1 MNLCEPFLRRPVGTT
16 LLTAGLLLSGIAAFF
31 FLPVSPLPQVD
42 VPTIYVTAQL
52 PGASPDTMGVSVAE
66 PLEKHL
72 GVISD
77 VTEMTSQSRT
87 GQTQITLQFNLDRD
101 IDGAARDVQ
110 AAINAARIDLPAT
123 LRSNPTYRKAN
134 PAEAPIMILAL
145 TSRTKTL
152 SDIYD
157 EVSNI
162 IEQRLLQVPG
172 VGNVELG
179 GASLPA
185 VRVDVVPYSLSEYG
199 ISLDDVRAALN
210 SANPNRPK
218 GVIENGSMRWQV
230 YTNDTGR
237 SAANFKNLVVAY
249 RNNEAVLLKDV
260 AHVYDGVEDIH
271 NMGLFNGQPA
281 IIVIV
286 TRQPDANI
294 IQTVDAINAML
305 PELRHELP
313 SDITLSTASD
323 RSISIRASLHEVEAT
338 LLIALLLVVLVTSL
352 FLSSV
357 RATLIPAVAV
367 VSSLLGTIG
376 VMYLVGFSLNN
387 LSLMALTVATGFVVD
402 DAIVVLENVSR
413 HLEAGMGR
421 FEAALAGTREVS
433 FTVLSIS
440 ISLVAVF
447 IPLIFMGGIVGRLFR
462 EFAVTLSA
470 AVLISLAVSLTTTAV
485 MCAFV
490 LRPGKP
496 SVPDGVPHEPNRIV
510 RLTRGVFAR
519 TLSVYG
525 RALDW
530 SLDHAP
536 IMLVLLLGTIALS
549 VYLYVIVPKGFFPQ
563 QDTGQINCGLRAD
576 QSISFQETQQ
586 KLKQVVD
593 IIHRDPAVATVV
605 GFTGGT
611 RAGSG
616 FMFATLKPRSER
628 PEHLS
633 GQQVIARLRP
643 QLDRVTGLRIFMNPV
658 QDMQI
663 GGRYANGA
671 YQYTLQADNIDQ
683 LRHWATLLA
692 NQMKL
697 EPAVTDVDTDQEE
710 HGLESYV
717 NVDRDT
723 AARLGIAAVNVDD
736 ILYDAFGQELVATI
750 YSVLNQYHVVMDVD
764 PRYTREPAAL
774 NDVYVETGQAAVPT
788 GGLAATAAG
797 NASGA
802 SAFNATTSTTTA
814 AAGGGGGGASTSV
827 AVSALTTPGA
837 PLTASTIT
845 TPGSPGTGSIAAA
858 PSSSAMGATSTST
871 ITATA
876 SAPTSVP
883 SNETSG
889 TPTTTVQ
896 ALGSFVT
903 YAGQGTTGGAG
914 GSGAGQG
921 ATGMSAP
928 SAGQGATGTALGSG
942 GAAPAATKCGNSLP
956 ASLPTSNAYGTNTG
970 TATESAKAPTSIAT
984 SLGNVTSYV
993 TAAPPNPSSSACGSP
1008 PVAPILEVRNAST
1021 GKAISTTA
1029 DTMVPLSAIAKFK
1042 TTSAPVSVN
1051 HQNTSL
1057 ATTIAFNLA
1066 PGYSLS
1072 DAAAAFAD
1080 AENTIEMPASIH
1092 GSFQGTARTF
1102 QTSVGDEPVLIAA
1115 ALVAIYIVLGILYES
1130 YVHPFT
1136 VLSTLPSAGAGAVLF
1151 LLVFHMEFSIIA
1163 LIGVILLIGI
1173 VKKNA
1178 ILIIDFALDGERARG
1193 LAAREAIREAC
1204 MLRFRPILM
1213 TTLAAGLGA
1222 LPLAIGF
1229 GEGAELRQP
1238 LGVSIVGGLLVS
1250 QLLTLFTTP
1259 VVYLYLDKRRRPRVD
1274 ERYLTREA
1282 DGAQPEAI

>member
-42 VPTIYVTAQL
+42 FPTIQVTAQL
-52 PGASPDTMGVSVAE
+52 PGASPETMGISVAE
-66 PLEKHL
+66 PLEKRL
-72 GVISD
+72 GVIAD

-87 GQTQITLQFNLDRD
+87 GQTQITLQFNLTRD
-101 IDGAARDVQ
+101 IDGAARDVE
-110 AAINAARIDLPAT
+110 AAINAARADMPST
-123 LRSNPTYRKAN
+123 LRLNPTYRKVN

-157 EVSNI
+157 EVSNV

-185 VRVDVVPYSLSEYG
+185 VRVDVLPYSLSEYG

-218 GVIENGSMRWQV
+218 GIIENGSMRWQV

-237 SAANFKNLVVAY
+237 SAVNFRDLVVAY

-271 NMGLFNGQPA
+271 NMGLFNGEPA

-313 SDITLSTASD
+313 ADIVLSTASD
-323 RSISIRASLHEVEAT
+323 RSISIRASLREVELT

-413 HLEAGMGR
+413 HLEEGMGR

-490 LRPGKP
+490 LKPGKP
-496 SVPDGVPHEPNRIV
+496 PAPDGVPHAPNRLA
-510 RLTRGVFAR
+510 RFTRSIFDR
-519 TLSVYG
+519 TLALYG
-525 RALDW
+525 RGLDW
-530 SLDHAP
+530 SLNHGP
-536 IMLVLLLGTIALS
+536 VMIVLLLGTIALN
-549 VYLYVIVPKGFFPQ
+549 VYLLVIIPKGFFPQ
-563 QDTGQINCGLRAD
+563 QDTGQINCGIRAD

-593 IIHRDPAVATVV
+593 IIRRDPAVATVV

-611 RAGSG
+611 RAGSA

-628 PEHLS
+628 PAHMS

-663 GGRYANGA
+663 GGRYANA
-671 YQYTLQADNIDQ
+671 NYQYTLQADNIDE

-717 NVDRDT
+717 DIDRDT
-723 AARLGIAAVNVDD
+723 AARLGIAAVNIDN

-750 YSVLNQYHVVMDVD
+750 YSVLNQYHVVMDVEPQD
-764 PRYTREPAAL
+764 TREPTAL
-774 NDVYVETGQAAVPT
+774 NQVYVETGQAAVPT

-802 SAFNATTSTTTA
+802 SAFNATTSA
-814 AAGGGGGGASTSV
+814 AAGAAGGGGGGGSSAVT
-827 AVSALTTPGA
+827 VSALTTPGA
-837 PLTASTIT
+837 PLSASTIT
-845 TPGSPGTGSIAAA
+845 TPGSPGTSQIVAPTSTGGSTSTAAAAAVSEA
-858 PSSSAMGATSTST
+858 PSSV
-871 ITATA
+871 
-876 SAPTSVP
+876 PT
-883 SNETSG
+883 NETSG
-889 TPTTTVQ
+889 TPTTTEQ
-896 ALGSFVT
+896 ALGTFLT
-903 YAGQGTTGGAG
+903 YAGQGTTATSATSVGG
-914 GSGAGQG
+914 G

-928 SAGQGATGTALGSG
+928 SAGEGATGTSMG
-942 GAAPAATKCGNSLP
+942 GVAAAANPTNCSNSLP
-956 ASLPTSNAYGTNTG
+956 ASVPSSNAYGTST
-970 TATESAKAPTSIAT
+970 TAATTESTKAPTTMTT

-993 TAAPPNPSSSACGSP
+993 TEAPPTLNGSTCGTPPAAPL
-1008 PVAPILEVRNAST
+1008 IEVRNAST
-1021 GKAISTTA
+1021 GNAISTSA
-1029 DTMVPLSAIAKFK
+1029 DTMVPLAAIARFR
-1042 TTSAPVSVN
+1042 TSSAPVSVN

-1066 PGYSLS
+1066 PGYALS
-1072 DAAAAFAD
+1072 DAGAAFAD
-1080 AENTIEMPASIH
+1080 AENAIHMPTSVH

-1102 QTSVGDEPVLIAA
+1102 QTSVGDEPVLILA
-1115 ALVAIYIVLGILYES
+1115 ALFTIYIVLGILYES
-1130 YVHPFT
+1130 YVHPLT
-1136 VLSTLPSAGAGAVLF
+1136 VLSTLPSATAGAVLA
-1151 LLVFHMEFSIIA
+1151 LLVFRMEFSIIA
-1163 LIGVILLIGI
+1163 LIGLILLIGI

-1193 LAAREAIREAC
+1193 LSARDAIHEAC

-1213 TTLAAGLGA
+1213 TTFAAALGA

-1238 LGVSIVGGLLVS
+1238 LGVSIVAGLLVS

-1259 VVYLYLDKRRRPRVD
+1259 VVYLYLDKLRRPRVN

>member
-16 LLTAGLLLSGIAAFF
+16 LLTAGLLLSGIAAYF

-42 VPTIYVTAQL
+42 FPTIQVSAQL
-52 PGASPDTMGVSVAE
+52 PGASPETMGISVAE

-72 GVISD
+72 GVIAD

-87 GQTQITLQFNLDRD
+87 GQTQITLQFDLNRD
-101 IDGAARDVQ
+101 IDGAARDVE
-110 AAINAARIDLPAT
+110 AAINAARVDLPST
-123 LRSNPTYRKAN
+123 LRSNPTYRKVN

-157 EVSNI
+157 EVSNV
-162 IEQRLLQVPG
+162 IEQRLLQVDG

-185 VRVDVVPYSLSEYG
+185 VRVDVVPYSLSQYG

-218 GVIENGSMRWQV
+218 GVIENESTRYQV

-237 SAANFKNLVVAY
+237 SAVNFRNLVVAW
-249 RNNEAVLLKDV
+249 RNKEAVRLKDV

-271 NMGLFNGQPA
+271 NMGLFDGEPA

-286 TRQPDANI
+286 TRQPNANI
-294 IQTVDAINAML
+294 IQTVDGIKAIL
-305 PELRHELP
+305 PQLRADLP
-313 SDITLSTASD
+313 RDITLSVASD
-323 RSISIRASLHEVEAT
+323 RTISIRGSLHEVETT
-338 LLIALLLVVLVTSL
+338 LLIALLLVVVVTSL
-352 FLSSV
+352 FLSSI

-421 FEAALAGTREVS
+421 FQAALTGTREVG

-462 EFAVTLSA
+462 EFAVTLSS
-470 AVLISLAVSLTTTAV
+470 AVLISLVVSLTTTAM

-490 LRPGKP
+490 LRPGKAP
-496 SVPDGVPHEPNRIV
+496 APDAAPRPANAVA
-510 RLTRGVFAR
+510 RLTRGVFDR
-519 TLSVYG
+519 TLAAYG

-530 SLDHAP
+530 SLEHAP
-536 IMLVLLLGTIALS
+536 VMLVLLLGVIALN
-549 VYLYVIVPKGFFPQ
+549 VYLYIVAPKGFFPQ
-563 QDTGQINCGLRAD
+563 QDTGSINCGIRAD
-576 QSISFQETQQ
+576 QSISFQATQE
-586 KLKQVVD
+586 KLRQVIG
-593 IIHRDPAVATVV
+593 IIAHDPAVEHIV

-611 RAGSG
+611 RAGTA
-616 FMFATLKPRSER
+616 FMFATLKPRSVRHE
-628 PEHLS
+628 S

-643 QLDRVTGLRIFMNPV
+643 KLDRVTGLRIFMNPV

-663 GGRYANGA
+663 GGRQANA
-671 YQYTLQADNIDQ
+671 SYQYTLQADNVDD

-717 NVDRDT
+717 NIDRDS
-723 AARLGIAAVNVDD
+723 ASRLGIAAVNIDN

-750 YSVLNQYHVVMDVD
+750 YSVLNQYHVAMVVD
-764 PRYTREPAAL
+764 SRYTAEPSAL
-774 NDVYVETGQAAVPT
+774 NDVYVETGQAAVPS

-802 SAFNATTSTTTA
+802 SAF
-814 AAGGGGGGASTSV
+814 
-827 AVSALTTPGA
+827 
-837 PLTASTIT
+837 
-845 TPGSPGTGSIAAA
+845 
-858 PSSSAMGATSTST
+858 GATST
-871 ITATA
+871 
-876 SAPTSVP
+876 TS
-883 SNETSG
+883 S
-889 TPTTTVQ
+889 
-896 ALGSFVT
+896 
-903 YAGQGTTGGAG
+903 TGGAG
-914 GSGAGQG
+914 GGGAISSAVSASVNALTIPGAPAMVEAATPG
-921 ATGMSAP
+921 APGSTLGGGSLPSNATGTVAGGITALTSQTPSSTTTPTSETSGTSTMTENAPSTAAVTAGGGTTGLSSP
-928 SAGQGATGTALGSG
+928 SAGGGATGTGSAG
-942 GAAPAATKCGNSLP
+942 VAAASTATTCGNSP
-956 ASLPTSNAYGTNTG
+956 TAINPTSANTIG
-970 TATESAKAPTSIAT
+970 AITSTTATSSKPPTSVP
-984 SLGNVTSYV
+984 VTIT
-993 TAAPPNPSSSACGSP
+993 TASKSGLTAPPPSPFGSSCGSP
-1008 PVAPILEVRNAST
+1008 PAAPILEVRNAST
-1021 GKAISTTA
+1021 GNAVSTTP
-1029 DTMVPLSAIAKFK
+1029 DTMVPLSAIARF
-1042 TTSAPVSVN
+1042 TTASAPVSVN

-1066 PGYSLS
+1066 PGYALS

-1080 AENTIEMPASIH
+1080 AENAIEMPAAIH

-1102 QTSVGDEPVLIAA
+1102 QSSVGDEPVLIAA
-1115 ALVAIYIVLGILYES
+1115 ALFAIYIVLGILYES

-1136 VLSTLPSAGAGAVLF
+1136 VLSTLPSAGVGAVLA
-1151 LLVFHMEFSIIA
+1151 LLLFHMEFSIIA

-1178 ILIIDFALDGERARG
+1178 ILIIDFALDGERTRG
-1193 LAAREAIREAC
+1193 LAPRQAIREAC

-1213 TTLAAGLGA
+1213 TTLAAALGA

-1259 VVYLYLDKRRRPRVD
+1259 VVYLYLDKLRRPGIAEQD
-1274 ERYLTREA
+1274 LGQTP

>member
-1 MNLCEPFLRRPVGTT
+1 MNLSEPFVRRPAGTT

-42 VPTIYVTAQL
+42 FPTIQVTAQL
-52 PGASPDTMGVSVAE
+52 PGASPETMGISVAE

-77 VTEMTSQSRT
+77 VTEMTSVSRT
-87 GQTQITLQFNLDRD
+87 GQTQITLQFNLNRD
-101 IDGAARDVQ
+101 IDGAARDVE
-110 AAINAARIDLPAT
+110 AAINAARIDLPVT
-123 LRSNPTYRKAN
+123 LRANPTYRKEN

-145 TSRTKTL
+145 TSSTKTL
-152 SDIYD
+152 SEIYD

-162 IEQRLLQVPG
+162 VEQRLLQVQG

-185 VRVDVVPYSLSEYG
+185 VRVDIAPFSLAEYG

-218 GVIENGSMRWQV
+218 GVIENDSMRWQV

-237 SAANFKNLVVAY
+237 SAANYQNLVIAY
-249 RNNEAVLLKDV
+249 RNNEAVRLKDI

-294 IQTVDAINAML
+294 IQTVDGIKAIL
-305 PELRHELP
+305 PQLRADLP
-313 SDITLSTASD
+313 KDVTLTVASD
-323 RSISIRASLHEVEAT
+323 RTVSIRASLREVEVT

-352 FLSSV
+352 FLSSL

-421 FEAALAGTREVS
+421 FEAALTGTREVG

-440 ISLVAVF
+440 LSLIAVF
-447 IPLIFMGGIVGRLFR
+447 IPLIFMGGIIGRLFR

-470 AVLISLAVSLTTTAV
+470 AVLISLVISLTTTA
-485 MCAFV
+485 MLCAYV
-490 LRPGKP
+490 LKPGTAQDAQGAAPAAP
-496 SVPDGVPHEPNRIV
+496 SRVARWA
-510 RLTRGVFAR
+510 RAAFAR
-519 TLSVYG
+519 TLAVYG
-525 RALDW
+525 RGLDW

-536 IMLVLLLGTIALS
+536 VMLVLLIGTVALTI
-549 VYLYVIVPKGFFPQ
+549 YLYVIAPKGFFPQ
-563 QDTGQINCGLRAD
+563 QDTGQINCGMRAD
-576 QSISFQETQQ
+576 QSISFKATED
-586 KLKQVVD
+586 KLRQVID
-593 IIHRDPAVATVV
+593 IIDHDPAVDHVV

-628 PEHLS
+628 PHHS
-633 GQQVIARLRP
+633 TGQQVIARLRP
-643 QLDRVTGLRIFMNPV
+643 QLNRVTGLRVFMNPV
-658 QDMQI
+658 QDMRI
-663 GGRYANGA
+663 GGRQANST
-671 YQYTLQADNIDQ
+671 YQYTLQSDNEDA
-683 LRHWATLLA
+683 LRYWATRLA

-710 HGLESYV
+710 HGLESFV
-717 NVDRDT
+717 NIDRDT
-723 AARLGIAAVNVDD
+723 ASRLGIASVNIDN

-750 YSVLNQYHVVMDVD
+750 YQVLNQYHVVMDVD
-764 PRYTREPAAL
+764 PRYSQEPAAL
-774 NDVYVETGQAAVPT
+774 NDIYVEAGQAAVPSK
-788 GGLAATAAG
+788 GLAATAAG
-797 NASGA
+797 NSSGA
-802 SAFNATTSTTTA
+802 NAFNATGVTNLTTQSA
-814 AAGGGGGGASTSV
+814 SGGASASTLSSST
-827 AVSALTTPGA
+827 VSSTVNSLTIPGA
-837 PLTASTIT
+837 PSLAEAAA
-845 TPGSPGTGSIAAA
+845 PGSPGSTLATSSTGGSTVTAA
-858 PSSSAMGATSTST
+858 SSATSVSLPTT
-871 ITATA
+871 T
-876 SAPTSVP
+876 PTS
-883 SNETSG
+883 ETSG
-889 TPTTTVQ
+889 TPTMTESAPPAAAIQ
-896 ALGSFVT
+896 
-903 YAGQGTTGGAG
+903 AG
-914 GSGAGQG
+914 GGS
-921 ATGMSAP
+921 TGM
-928 SAGQGATGTALGSG
+928 GSG
-942 GAAPAATKCGNSLP
+942 GAAGAAAATTTCGNSPTAVIPTAKIASTISAVTTSSVAPPTALP
-956 ASLPTSNAYGTNTG
+956 IP
-970 TATESAKAPTSIAT
+970 SIASVNGIT
-984 SLGNVTSYV
+984 
-993 TAAPPNPSSSACGSP
+993 APPPVNSTGCASP
-1008 PVAPILEVRNAST
+1008 PAAPILEVRNAST
-1021 GKAISTTA
+1021 GNAVSTSP
-1029 DTMVPLSAIAKFK
+1029 DTMVPLASIAKF
-1042 TTSAPVSVN
+1042 TTASAPVSVN
-1051 HQNTSL
+1051 HQNAAL

-1066 PGYSLS
+1066 PGYALS
-1072 DAAAAFAD
+1072 DAAAAFTD
-1080 AENTIEMPASIH
+1080 AENRIDMPTSVH
-1092 GSFQGTARTF
+1092 GSFEGTARTF

-1136 VLSTLPSAGAGAVLF
+1136 VLSTLPSAGVGAVLA
-1151 LLVFHMEFSIIA
+1151 LLIFHMEFSIIA
-1163 LIGVILLIGI
+1163 MIGVILLIGI

-1178 ILIIDFALDGERARG
+1178 ILIIDFALDAERARG
-1193 LAAREAIREAC
+1193 LSAHDAIREAC

-1213 TTLAAGLGA
+1213 TTLAAALGG

-1238 LGVSIVGGLLVS
+1238 LGVSIVGGLLLS

-1259 VVYLYLDKRRRPRVD
+1259 VVYLYLDKLRRPRVD
-1274 ERYLTREA
+1274 ERYLSREVG
-1282 DGAQPEAI
+1282 GAEPQPI

>member
-1 MNLCEPFLRRPVGTT
+1 MNLSEPFVRRPAGTT

-42 VPTIYVTAQL
+42 FPTIQVSASL
-52 PGASPDTMGVSVAE
+52 PGASPETMGISVAE

-77 VTEMTSQSRT
+77 VTEMTSTSRT
-87 GQTQITLQFNLDRD
+87 GQTNITLQFNLNRD
-101 IDGAARDVQ
+101 IDGAARDVE
-110 AAINAARIDLPAT
+110 AAINAARVDLPST
-123 LRSNPTYRKAN
+123 LRANPTYRKEN

-145 TSRTKTL
+145 TSKTETM
-152 SDIYD
+152 SAIYD

-162 IEQRLLQVPG
+162 VEQRLLQVQG

-185 VRVDVVPYSLSEYG
+185 VRVDIAPFSLAEYG

-237 SAANFKNLVVAY
+237 SADNYKNLVIAY
-249 RNNEAVLLKDV
+249 RNNEAVRLKDI

-271 NMGLFNGQPA
+271 NMGLFDGQPA

-286 TRQPDANI
+286 TRQPNANI
-294 IQTVDAINAML
+294 IQTVDGINAIL
-305 PELRHELP
+305 PQLRRDLP
-313 SDITLSTASD
+313 HDVQLTVASD
-323 RSISIRASLHEVEAT
+323 RTISIRASLREVEVT

-352 FLSSV
+352 FLSSL

-367 VSSLLGTIG
+367 VTSLLGTIG

-421 FEAALAGTREVS
+421 FEAALTGTREVG

-440 ISLVAVF
+440 ISLIAVF

-462 EFAVTLSA
+462 EFAVTLSS
-470 AVLISLAVSLTTTAV
+470 AVLISLVISLTTTA
-485 MCAFV
+485 MLCAYI
-490 LRPGKP
+490 LKPGAAAGASP
-496 SVPDGVPHEPNRIV
+496 AAPGRAARWARASFSRI
-510 RLTRGVFAR
+510 LA
-519 TLSVYG
+519 VYG
-525 RALDW
+525 RGLDW

-536 IMLVLLLGTIALS
+536 VMLVLLIGTIGLTI
-549 VYLYVIVPKGFFPQ
+549 YLYVVAPKGFFPQ
-563 QDTGQINCGLRAD
+563 QDTGQINCGIRAD
-576 QSISFQETQQ
+576 QSISFQATED
-586 KLKQVVD
+586 KLRQVIG
-593 IIHRDPAVATVV
+593 IIAHDPAVQHVV

-611 RAGSG
+611 RAGTA

-628 PEHLS
+628 PGHMS

-643 QLDRVTGLRIFMNPV
+643 QLNHITGLRVFLNPV
-658 QDMQI
+658 QDMRI
-663 GGRYANGA
+663 GGRQANA
-671 YQYTLQADNIDQ
+671 NYQYTLQSDNEDE
-683 LRHWATLLA
+683 LRLWATRLA

-710 HGLESYV
+710 HGLESFL
-717 NVDRDT
+717 NIDRDT
-723 AARLGIAAVNVDD
+723 AARLGIASVNIDN

-750 YSVLNQYHVVMDVD
+750 YAVLNQYHVVMDVD
-764 PRYTREPAAL
+764 PRYTAEPTAL
-774 NDVYVETGQAAVPT
+774 NDVYVETGQAAVPKQ
-788 GGLAATAAG
+788 GLAATAAG

-802 SAFNATTSTTTA
+802 SAFNASGAITSSQT
-814 AAGGGGGGASTSV
+814 GGGGGAANGSST
-827 AVSALTTPGA
+827 VSATVNSLTIPGA
-837 PLTASTIT
+837 PSMVE
-845 TPGSPGTGSIAAA
+845 AAA
-858 PSSSAMGATSTST
+858 PGAPGSTVMTSSGIGSTAGAASQGAVSLPSTT
-871 ITATA
+871 
-876 SAPTSVP
+876 PTSE
-883 SNETSG
+883 SSG
-889 TPTTTVQ
+889 TPTMTESAPAAASVQ
-896 ALGSFVT
+896 AG
-903 YAGQGTTGGAG
+903 G
-914 GSGAGQG
+914 GS
-921 ATGMSAP
+921 TGMS
-928 SAGQGATGTALGSG
+928 SSG
-942 GAAPAATKCGNSLP
+942 GAAAAAASTICGNS
-956 ASLPTSNAYGTNTG
+956 
-970 TATESAKAPTSIAT
+970 PTSIVPKLTST
-984 SLGNVTSYV
+984 SLTSLTTTSSVSPPVTFPSISTKNPI
-993 TAAPPNPSSSACGSP
+993 TAAPPVNSTGCASP

-1021 GKAISTTA
+1021 GNAVSTAA
-1029 DTMVPLSAIAKFK
+1029 DTMVPLSSIAQF
-1042 TTSAPVSVN
+1042 TTASAPVSVN
-1051 HQNTSL
+1051 HQNTAL

-1066 PGYSLS
+1066 PGYALS

-1080 AENTIEMPASIH
+1080 AENRIDMPTSVH

-1102 QTSVGDEPVLIAA
+1102 ETSVGDEPVLIGA

-1136 VLSTLPSAGAGAVLF
+1136 VLSTLPSAGVGAVLA
-1151 LLVFHMEFSIIA
+1151 LLIFHMEFSIIA

-1178 ILIIDFALDGERARG
+1178 ILIIDFALDAERARG
-1193 LAAREAIREAC
+1193 LSSREAIREAC

-1213 TTLAAGLGA
+1213 TTLAAALGG

-1238 LGVSIVGGLLVS
+1238 LGVSIVGGLLMS

-1259 VVYLYLDKRRRPRVD
+1259 VVYLYLDKLRRPRVN
-1274 ERYLTREA
+1274 ERYLSREA
-1282 DGAQPEAI
+1282 GGAEPQPV

>member
-1 MNLCEPFLRRPVGTT
+1 MNLSEPFVRRPAGTT

-42 VPTIYVTAQL
+42 FPTIQVSAQL
-52 PGASPDTMGVSVAE
+52 PGASPETMGISVAE

-72 GVISD
+72 GVIAD

-87 GQTQITLQFNLDRD
+87 GQTQITMQFNLNRD
-101 IDGAARDVQ
+101 IDGAARDVE
-110 AAINAARIDLPAT
+110 AAINAARVDLPAT
-123 LRSNPTYRKAN
+123 LRSNPTYRKEN

-145 TSRTKTL
+145 TSHTKTL
-152 SDIYD
+152 SAIYD

-162 IEQRLLQVPG
+162 IEQRLLQVQG

-185 VRVDVVPYSLSEYG
+185 VRIDIAPFSLAEYG

-237 SAANFKNLVVAY
+237 SAENYQNLVIAY
-249 RNNEAVLLKDV
+249 RNNEAVRLKDV

-271 NMGLFNGQPA
+271 NMGLFNGEPA

-286 TRQPDANI
+286 TRQPNANI
-294 IQTVDAINAML
+294 IQTVDAINAIL
-305 PELRHELP
+305 PQLRKDLGQ
-313 SDITLSTASD
+313 DIQLSVASD
-323 RSISIRASLHEVEAT
+323 RTISIRASLREVEAT
-338 LLIALLLVVLVTSL
+338 LLIALCLVILVTSL

-367 VSSLLGTIG
+367 VTSLLGTIG
-376 VMYLVGFSLNN
+376 VMYLMGFSLNN

-421 FEAALAGTREVS
+421 FEAALTGTREVG

-440 ISLVAVF
+440 ISLIAVF
-447 IPLIFMGGIVGRLFR
+447 IPLLFMGGIVGRLFR

-470 AVLISLAVSLTTTAV
+470 AVLISLVISLTTTAM
-485 MCAFV
+485 MCAYV
-490 LRPGKP
+490 LKPGANHGAGAAA
-496 SVPDGVPHEPNRIV
+496 SAAPNRV
-510 RLTRGVFAR
+510 ARWARSAFAR
-519 TLSVYG
+519 TLALYG
-525 RALDW
+525 RGLDW

-536 IMLVLLLGTIALS
+536 VMLVLLLGTIGLTI
-549 VYLYVIVPKGFFPQ
+549 YLYVVSPKGFFPQ
-563 QDTGQINCGLRAD
+563 QDTGQLNCGIRAD
-576 QSISFQETQQ
+576 QSISFQATED
-586 KLKQVVD
+586 KLRQVIG
-593 IIHRDPAVATVV
+593 IIDHDPAVATVV

-611 RAGSG
+611 RAGSA
-616 FMFATLKPRSER
+616 FMFVNLKPRAER
-628 PEHLS
+628 PEHMS

-643 QLDRVTGLRIFMNPV
+643 QLNHVSGLRVFLNPV
-658 QDMQI
+658 QDMRI
-663 GGRYANGA
+663 GGRQANA
-671 YQYTLQADNIDQ
+671 NYQYTLQADDEDE
-683 LRHWATLLA
+683 LKLWATRLA
-692 NQMKL
+692 DEMKL

-710 HGLESYV
+710 HGLESYI
-717 NVDRDT
+717 NIDRDT
-723 AARLGIAAVNVDD
+723 ASRLGIASINIDN

-750 YSVLNQYHVVMDVD
+750 YQVLNQYHVVMDVD
-764 PRYTREPAAL
+764 PRYTQQPSSL
-774 NDVYVETGQAAVPT
+774 NDIYVESGQAAVPT
-788 GGLAATAAG
+788 QGLAATAAG

-802 SAFNATTSTTTA
+802 SAFNATGAITSSQAAA
-814 AAGGGGGGASTSV
+814 AAGAAGSSS
-827 AVSALTTPGA
+827 AVSATVNSLTIPGA
-837 PLTASTIT
+837 PSLVE
-845 TPGSPGTGSIAAA
+845 AAA
-858 PSSSAMGATSTST
+858 PGAPGSTLATSAGGGST
-871 ITATA
+871 AGGE
-876 SAPTSVP
+876 SAPSLPTTTPTS
-883 SNETSG
+883 ETSG
-889 TPTTTVQ
+889 TATTTESAPPAVTVQ
-896 ALGSFVT
+896 AG
-903 YAGQGTTGGAG
+903 G
-914 GSGAGQG
+914 GS
-921 ATGMSAP
+921 TGMA
-928 SAGQGATGTALGSG
+928 SG
-942 GAAPAATKCGNSLP
+942 GAAGAAATSTACGDSP
-956 ASLPTSNAYGTNTG
+956 TAIIPTVPKSSPTTAVTTSNATPSVTFPSVSTTN
-970 TATESAKAPTSIAT
+970 PI
-984 SLGNVTSYV
+984 
-993 TAAPPNPSSSACGSP
+993 TAAPPVNNTTCSSP
-1008 PVAPILEVRNAST
+1008 PVAPLLAVRNAST
-1021 GKAISTTA
+1021 GNAVSTTA
-1029 DTMVPLSAIAKFK
+1029 DTMVPLSAIARFG

-1066 PGYSLS
+1066 DGYALS

-1080 AENTIEMPASIH
+1080 AENRIDMPTSVH
-1092 GSFQGTARTF
+1092 GSFEGTARTF
-1102 QTSVGDEPVLIAA
+1102 QSSVGDEPVLIGA

-1136 VLSTLPSAGAGAVLF
+1136 VLSTLPSAGVGAVLA
-1151 LLVFHMEFSIIA
+1151 LLIFRMEFSIIA

-1178 ILIIDFALDGERARG
+1178 ILIIDFALDAERARG
-1193 LAAREAIREAC
+1193 LSSREAIREAC

-1213 TTLAAGLGA
+1213 TTLAAALGG

-1238 LGVSIVGGLLVS
+1238 LGVSIVGGLLLS

-1259 VVYLYLDKRRRPRVD
+1259 VVYLYLDKLRRPRVD
-1274 ERYLTREA
+1274 ERYLSREA
-1282 DGAQPEAI
+1282 GGAAPQPI

>member
-16 LLTAGLLLSGIAAFF
+16 LLTAGLLLSGIAAYF

-42 VPTIYVTAQL
+42 FPTIQVSAQL
-52 PGASPDTMGVSVAE
+52 PGASPETMGISVAE

-72 GVISD
+72 GVIAD
-77 VTEMTSQSRT
+77 VTEMTSQSRV
-87 GQTQITLQFNLDRD
+87 GQTQITLQFNLNRD
-101 IDGAARDVQ
+101 IDGAARDVE

-123 LRSNPTYRKAN
+123 LRSNPTYRKVN

-157 EVSNI
+157 EVSNV

-185 VRVDVVPYSLSEYG
+185 VRVDVVPYSLAQYG

-218 GVIENGSMRWQV
+218 GVIENGSTRYQI

-237 SAANFKNLVVAY
+237 SAANFRNLVIAW
-249 RNNEAVLLKDV
+249 RNKEAVRLQDV

-271 NMGLFNGQPA
+271 NMGLFNGEPA
-281 IIVIV
+281 IIVIA
-286 TRQPDANI
+286 TRQPNANI
-294 IQTVDAINAML
+294 IQTVDGIKAIL
-305 PELRHELP
+305 PQLRADLP
-313 SDITLSTASD
+313 KDITLSVASD
-323 RSISIRASLHEVEAT
+323 RTLSIRGSLREVEGT

-352 FLSSV
+352 FLSSI

-421 FEAALAGTREVS
+421 FQAALAGTREVG

-470 AVLISLAVSLTTTAV
+470 AVLISLAVSLTTTAM

-490 LRPGKP
+490 LKPGKP
-496 SVPDGVPHEPNRIV
+496 REPDGTVHPPNRIV
-510 RLTRGVFAR
+510 RFTRGAFDR
-519 TLSVYG
+519 TLAAYG
-525 RALDW
+525 RGLDW
-530 SLDHAP
+530 SLEHAP
-536 IMLVLLLGTIALS
+536 VMLVLLLGVIALNI
-549 VYLYVIVPKGFFPQ
+549 YLYVEVPKGFFPQ
-563 QDTGQINCGLRAD
+563 QDTGAINCGIRAD
-576 QSISFQETQQ
+576 QSISFQATQD
-586 KLKQVVD
+586 KLKQVIG
-593 IIHRDPAVATVV
+593 IISHDQAVQAIV

-611 RAGSG
+611 RAGTA

-628 PEHLS
+628 HES

-643 QLDRVTGLRIFMNPV
+643 KLDRVTGLRIFMNPV

-663 GGRYANGA
+663 GGRQANGA
-671 YQYTLQADNIDQ
+671 YQYTLQADNVDD

-697 EPAVTDVDTDQEE
+697 EPAVTDIDTDQEE

-717 NVDRDT
+717 DIDRDT
-723 AARLGIAAVNVDD
+723 ASRLGIAAVNIDN

-750 YSVLNQYHVVMDVD
+750 YSVLNQYHVAMVVD
-764 PRYTREPAAL
+764 SRYTKQPSAL
-774 NDVYVETGQAAVPT
+774 NDVYVETGQAAVPL

-802 SAFNATTSTTTA
+802 SAFSTTA
-814 AAGGGGGGASTSV
+814 ASTTSGGGGGGSAGAGGVSASV
-827 AVSALTTPGA
+827 NALTTPGA
-837 PLTASTIT
+837 PSIVASATPGAPGSAPSGSSPQGSTTALTGASATAQTPASTT
-845 TPGSPGTGSIAAA
+845 TP
-858 PSSSAMGATSTST
+858 TSQ
-871 ITATA
+871 
-876 SAPTSVP
+876 
-883 SNETSG
+883 TSG
-889 TPTTTVQ
+889 TPTMTENAPSAAAIT
-896 ALGSFVT
+896 
-903 YAGQGTTGGAG
+903 AG
-914 GSGAGQG
+914 GG
-921 ATGMSAP
+921 ATGLSSP
-928 SAGQGATGTALGSG
+928 SAGGGATGTGTGA
-942 GAAPAATKCGNSLP
+942 GAAASPTSTVCGNSP
-956 ASLPTSNAYGTNTG
+956 TAINPTSANAIGAINNT
-970 TATESAKAPTSIAT
+970 TATSSKPPTSVPMT
-984 SLGNVTSYV
+984 VT
-993 TAAPPNPSSSACGSP
+993 TASKSGLTAPPPNPLSTSCGTP
-1008 PVAPILEVRNAST
+1008 PAAPILEVRNAST
-1021 GKAISTTA
+1021 GNAVSTA
-1029 DTMVPLSAIAKFK
+1029 PATMVPLSAIAKFR
-1042 TTSAPVSVN
+1042 TASAPVSVN

-1072 DAAAAFAD
+1072 DAAGAFED
-1080 AENTIEMPASIH
+1080 AENTIAMPASIH

-1102 QTSVGDEPVLIAA
+1102 QASVGDEPVLIGA
-1115 ALVAIYIVLGILYES
+1115 ALLAIYIVLGMLYES

-1136 VLSTLPSAGAGAVLF
+1136 VLSTLPSAGVGAVLA
-1151 LLVFHMEFSIIA
+1151 LLMFHMEFSIIA

-1178 ILIIDFALDGERARG
+1178 ILIIDFALDGERSRG
-1193 LAAREAIREAC
+1193 LSPRDAIREAC

-1213 TTLAAGLGA
+1213 TTLAAALGA

-1259 VVYLYLDKRRRPRVD
+1259 VVYLYLDKLRRPGMR
-1274 ERYLTREA
+1274 ERYLGQA
-1282 DGAQPEAI
+1282 PGSPQPEAI

>member
-1 MNLCEPFLRRPVGTT
+1 MNICEPFVRRPAGTT
-16 LLTAGLLLSGIAAFF
+16 LLTAGLLLSGVAAFF

-42 VPTIYVTAQL
+42 FPTIRVNAQL
-52 PGASPDTMGVSVAE
+52 PGASPETMGVSVAE

-87 GQTQITLQFNLDRD
+87 GQTQITLQFNLNRD
-101 IDGAARDVQ
+101 IDGAARDVE
-110 AAINAARIDLPAT
+110 AAINAARVDLPVT
-123 LRSNPTYRKAN
+123 LRSNPTYNKVN

-152 SDIYD
+152 SAIYD

-162 IEQRLLQVPG
+162 IEQRLLQVQG

-185 VRVDVVPYSLSEYG
+185 VRVDIAPFSLAEYG

-218 GVIENGSMRWQV
+218 GVIENSSMRWQV

-237 SAANFKNLVVAY
+237 SAANYQNLVIAY
-249 RNNEAVLLKDV
+249 RNNEAVRLKDV

-271 NMGLFNGQPA
+271 NMGLFNGEPA

-286 TRQPDANI
+286 SRQPDANI
-294 IQTVDAINAML
+294 IQTVDGINAIL
-305 PELRHELP
+305 PQLRRDLP
-313 SDITLSTASD
+313 NDVTLTVASD
-323 RSISIRASLHEVEAT
+323 RTLSIRASLHEVEVT
-338 LLIALLLVVLVTSL
+338 LLIALLLVILVTSL
-352 FLSSV
+352 FLSSL

-421 FEAALAGTREVS
+421 FEAALTGTREVG

-440 ISLVAVF
+440 ISLIAVF

-462 EFAVTLSA
+462 EFAITLSA
-470 AVLISLAVSLTTTAV
+470 AVLISLVISLTTTAM
-485 MCAFV
+485 MCAYV
-490 LRPGKP
+490 LKPGATDGPHGTAPPAP
-496 SVPDGVPHEPNRIV
+496 SRVARWA
-510 RLTRGVFAR
+510 RGAFRR
-519 TLSVYG
+519 TLALYG
-525 RALDW
+525 RGLDW

-536 IMLVLLLGTIALS
+536 VMLVLLIGTIGLTI
-549 VYLYVIVPKGFFPQ
+549 YLYVIAPKGFFPQ
-563 QDTGQINCGLRAD
+563 QDTGQINCGIRAD
-576 QSISFQETQQ
+576 QSISFKATED
-586 KLKQVVD
+586 KLREVIG
-593 IIHRDPAVATVV
+593 IIDHDPAVATVV

-611 RAGSG
+611 RAGTA
-616 FMFATLKPRSER
+616 FMFAMLKPRSER
-628 PEHLS
+628 PGHLN

-643 QLDRVTGLRIFMNPV
+643 QLNHVTGLRVFMNPV

-663 GGRYANGA
+663 GGRQANA
-671 YQYTLQADNIDQ
+671 NYQYTLQSDNEDE
-683 LRHWATLLA
+683 LKTWATRLA
-692 NQMKL
+692 DQMKL

-717 NVDRDT
+717 NIDRDT
-723 AARLGIAAVNVDD
+723 AARLGIASINIDN

-750 YSVLNQYHVVMDVD
+750 YQVLNQYHVVMDVD
-764 PRYTREPAAL
+764 PRYTQEPAAL
-774 NDVYVETGQAAVPT
+774 SDIYVESGQAAVPT
-788 GGLAATAAG
+788 SGLSTTAAG
-797 NASGA
+797 NANGA
-802 SAFNATTSTTTA
+802 NAFNATGVTNLVAQSATAVATTTSSA
-814 AAGGGGGGASTSV
+814 VSTSV
-827 AVSALTTPGA
+827 DSLTIPGA
-837 PLTASTIT
+837 PALQDAAVPGA
-845 TPGSPGTGSIAAA
+845 PGSTVATSAT
-858 PSSSAMGATSTST
+858 SSSTV
-871 ITATA
+871 ATA
-876 SAPTSVP
+876 SSESALSLPTTTPTS
-883 SNETSG
+883 ETSG
-889 TPTTTVQ
+889 TPTTTESAPPAAMVQ
-896 ALGSFVT
+896 AG
-903 YAGQGTTGGAG
+903 G
-914 GSGAGQG
+914 GS
-921 ATGMSAP
+921 TGMAS
-928 SAGQGATGTALGSG
+928 GGGG
-942 GAAPAATKCGNSLP
+942 GAAAAATTCGGS
-956 ASLPTSNAYGTNTG
+956 PTAAVP
-970 TATESAKAPTSIAT
+970 TATIGSTTSGVTTSSAVPPTALPIPTIASVSGIT
-984 SLGNVTSYV
+984 
-993 TAAPPNPSSSACGSP
+993 APPPVNSTACATP

-1021 GKAISTTA
+1021 GNAVSTSA
-1029 DTMVPLSAIAKFK
+1029 DTMVPLAAIAKF
-1042 TTSAPVSVN
+1042 TTASAPVSVN

-1066 PGYSLS
+1066 PGYALS

-1080 AENTIEMPASIH
+1080 AENQIDMPTSVH
-1092 GSFQGTARTF
+1092 GSFEGTARTF
-1102 QTSVGDEPVLIAA
+1102 QTSVGDEPVLVGA

-1136 VLSTLPSAGAGAVLF
+1136 VLSTLPSAGVGAVLA
-1151 LLVFHMEFSIIA
+1151 LLIFHMEFSIIA
-1163 LIGVILLIGI
+1163 MIGVILLIGI

-1178 ILIIDFALDGERARG
+1178 ILIIDFALDAERARG
-1193 LAAREAIREAC
+1193 LSSREAIREAC

-1213 TTLAAGLGA
+1213 TTVAAALGG

-1238 LGVSIVGGLLVS
+1238 LGVSIVGGLLLS

-1259 VVYLYLDKRRRPRVD
+1259 VVYLYLDKLRRPRVD
-1274 ERYLTREA
+1274 ERYLSREG
-1282 DGAQPEAI
+1282 DGAEPQPV